1 MEDFLMRAGFFL
13 GKKEIKGR
21 KGKVKWFESMWG
33 EAACMYPL
41 THLHDATRLQIGS
54 STNENS

>member
-1 MEDFLMRAGFFL
+1 MRAGFFL